1 MTGEVDLRFGE
12 IMTQVE
18 PDSSTVPAPQLSW
31 PAMVYPYRAGVIGG
45 ALGGLLMI
53 VVAVL
58 YGLSSGHGIWLP
70 VNLIGATLIRDLQTA
85 TFEQLTQFNASAF
98 ITGLVLH
105 GALAIGLGFIFALL
119 LPTFPGRPLLWA
131 IIIGTLLWALV
142 SVLILPLVNP
152 VMHQYVDWPSF
163 FVAHFLYGGILGWW
177 IGRTPKVK
185 A

>member
-1 MTGEVDLRFGE
+1 MAG
-12 IMTQVE
+12 MTQLE
-18 PDSSTVPAPQLSW
+18 PDSPTALSPQLSW
-31 PAMVYPYRAGVIGG
+31 PATVYPYRAGVIGG
-45 ALGGLLMI
+45 ALGGLLMV

-58 YGLSSGHGIWLP
+58 YGLISGRGIWLP
-70 VNLIGATLIRDLQTA
+70 VNLIGATIIRDLQTA
-85 TFEQLTQFNASAF
+85 TFEQLTQFHASAF
-98 ITGLVLH
+98 IAGLVLH

-131 IIIGTLLWALV
+131 VTIGTLLWAMASL
-142 SVLILPLVNP
+142 LILPLLNP

-163 FVAHFLYGGILGWW
+163 IIAHLLYGGMLGWW